1 MKPRKARA
9 PALPSEAVCPDGLLC
24 ALALD
29 PCSVPRNRHFLLYTA
44 PPAREAHRR
53 AGALRRL
60 RRLVAEMLRSG
71 QPRIDL
77 HEHDGG
83 LRLHYR
89 DESLALQRAI
99 ALGPLEASLLRCML
113 GDGAASPWTPRA
125 EDRERVRAALET
137 VDVRFGIDP
146 GRLVA

>member
-1 MKPRKARA
+1 VKPRKRRLPTA
-9 PALPSEAVCPDGLLC
+9 PSEAVCPDGLLC

-44 PPAREAHRR
+44 PPARAAHRR

-60 RRLVAEMLRSG
+60 RRLVAEMLHSG
-71 QPRIDL
+71 RPHIEIQ
-77 HEHDGG
+77 EQDGG
-83 LRLHYR
+83 LRLDYH

-113 GDGAASPWTPRA
+113 GDGASGPLSPRA
-125 EDRERVRAALET
+125 DDRERVRAALRT
-137 VDVRFGIDP
+137 VDSRFGIDP
-146 GRLVA
+146 ERLVA

>member
-9 PALPSEAVCPDGLLC
+9 PAVPSEAVCPDGLLC

-44 PPAREAHRR
+44 PPARAAHRR

-60 RRLVAEMLRSG
+60 RRLVADMLQSG
-71 QPRIDL
+71 FPRMEI

-83 LRLHYR
+83 LRLHYQ

-99 ALGPLEASLLRCML
+99 SLAPLEASLLRCML
-113 GDGAASPWTPRA
+113 GDGATGPWSPRA
-125 EDRERVRAALET
+125 GDRERVRAALQT
-137 VDVRFGIDP
+137 VGDRFGIDTE
-146 GRLVA
+146 RLVA